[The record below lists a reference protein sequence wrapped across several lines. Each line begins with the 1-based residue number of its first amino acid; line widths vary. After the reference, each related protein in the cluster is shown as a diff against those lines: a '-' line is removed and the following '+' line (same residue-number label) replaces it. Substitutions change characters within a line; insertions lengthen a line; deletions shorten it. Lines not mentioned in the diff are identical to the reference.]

1 MSCCGKKFL
10 ITEDERRHILSLY
23 GLLKEEEGEAQPQSQ
38 TTTSALKFDKS
49 VNFAPG
55 YYRLKGPVTT
65 KAGVTYN
72 WDVNQTLN
80 SDLEKIKEFLKKNPS
95 GYIVEVNLYSG
106 ESKIPN
112 NDNEQGGT
120 KVEENYLNKARLNS
134 LKSYLN
140 PIFESWKTEG
150 ITKTDFKINEYM
162 SGGTTNWKGTPF
174 CPANTTD
181 ERLCTTKYNSLV
193 RAGDKT
199 ALDYKAKYD
208 KEQYFRV
215 IIEVKK
221 VESPQ
226 TSPTTGTTGSTT
238 TTTGSTQ
245 ITEDCATGL
254 RIKVEVEKHNCNNA
268 EFFLFLNDTLL
279 YNVDGGYTANGNN
292 ANTFIYA
299 DSGKKI
305 KAKRLN
311 PGYGKIGTTKY
322 GRGGDL
328 GGERYDEFIV
338 TAEQSKQI
346 IKQSND
352 GKINVWYICT
362 LSTGCHLDTPTVRI
376 YKDDLPIYEGQPL
389 SDSALLITLDACGN
403 KVSDVEDTSAREPD
417 VSSMR
422 ETLQNDRMSMVIDDE
437 SDVPDVQDT
446 KQQQLRASNTLN
458 TMLEYIDKLF
468 THPTISDIYFDRTS
482 TKPKTFQKTQSW
494 KNATYYIN
502 YNLPENKEL
511 FDWFRTKLEDQ
522 SFLLYKDEI
531 TRLIKENKYEMK
543 DDQFVDKTIR
553 NDKLFGDVR
562 QNLEN
567 FYNSFNRQFYFD
579 DSGNVYLKGDDES
592 YPLDYVTMLSKVSNP
607 YPIYGQKQIKKIS

>member
-1 MSCCGKKFL
+1 MGCCNRKILISESEKK
-10 ITEDERRHILSLY
+10 HILSLY
-23 GLLKEEEGEAQPQSQ
+23 GLINEADEPVAPQSQ

-72 WDVNQTLN
+72 WDVDQTLN

-112 NDNEQGGT
+112 NDNELGGT

-140 PIFESWKTEG
+140 PIFESWKNEG
-150 ITKTDFKINEYM
+150 ITQTDFKINEYM

-193 RAGDKT
+193 KAGDKA

-215 IIEVKK
+215 VIEVKK

-226 TSPTTGTTGSTT
+226 TPPPPTESTPPAELT
-238 TTTGSTQ
+238 K

-254 RIKVEVEKHNCNNA
+254 RIKVEVAKHNCNNA

-322 GRGGDL
+322 GRVGDL

-338 TAEQSKQI
+338 TSEQSKQI

-376 YKDDLPIYEGQPL
+376 YKDDLPIYEGQPY
-389 SDSALLITLDACGN
+389 SDSALLITLDGCGN
-403 KVSDVEDTSAREPD
+403 KVSDVEDASAREPD
-417 VSSMR
+417 VSAMR
-422 ETLQNDRMSMVIDDE
+422 ETLQNNRMSMVIDDE

-468 THPTISDIYFDRTS
+468 THPSINIIYFERT
-482 TKPKTFQKTQSW
+482 TTQPKKYQKTQSW
-494 KNATYYIN
+494 NNSTYYIN
-502 YNLPENKEL
+502 YDLPENKEL

-543 DDQFVDKTIR
+543 DGQFVDKTIR

-579 DSGNVYLKGDDES
+579 DFGNVYLKGDDES

-607 YPIYGQKQIKKIS
+607 SPIYQQKQIKKIS